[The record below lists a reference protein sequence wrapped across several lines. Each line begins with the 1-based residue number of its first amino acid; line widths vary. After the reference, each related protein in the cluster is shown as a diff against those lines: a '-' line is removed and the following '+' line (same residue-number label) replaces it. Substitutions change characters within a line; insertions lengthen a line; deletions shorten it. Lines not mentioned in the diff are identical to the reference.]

1 LNVPFAPGAQSQNS
15 GPREEVP
22 ASHVARPYPPNPV
35 RLHLTPTVGDGTV
48 TITGVVKEIHG
59 DPDVLP
65 ERVRPKGEPREE
77 SENPPTGKGR
87 RKGPRRRG
95 R

>member
-1 LNVPFAPGAQSQNS
+1 MNVPFAPGTQPQNS
-15 GPREEVP
+15 GAHEVPP
-22 ASHVARPYPPNPV
+22 ASHVGHPHPSHPV
-35 RLHLTPTVGDGTV
+35 RLHLTRTVGEGTV
-48 TITGVVKEIHG
+48 TIAGMVKDVHVSSE
-59 DPDVLP
+59 VLP

-77 SENPPTGKGR
+77 SKPRPTGKGR